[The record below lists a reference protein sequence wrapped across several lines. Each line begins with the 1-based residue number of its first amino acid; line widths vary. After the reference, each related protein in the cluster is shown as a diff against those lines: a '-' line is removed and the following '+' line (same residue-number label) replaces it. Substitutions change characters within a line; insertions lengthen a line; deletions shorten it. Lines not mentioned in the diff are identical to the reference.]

1 MTDSLRVPQSQAFAG
16 LEWLSPRVSYPVAVV
31 RGDTFPLTWAAD
43 GEIYASAGDP
53 LWGAGPVG
61 VEEQKGSPAM
71 SGLDVQ
77 KFSGSPPDYRIEKV
91 NDMPDY
97 VGWGG
102 EGVKPSGMLSAGG
115 VRYLAVQ
122 NLLGKRPPAHGEKC
136 QHGSDAFIVC
146 SRDYG
151 KTWSPDIAEQRRRGP
166 MFPGAKFGGPSF
178 VQYGRDSAAPDG
190 FAYAVS
196 GDQWDNGSELRVGRV
211 PEDRILEAGAWEF
224 VSGLGPAL
232 RPAWTRDLGASAPVL
247 TLDRRLSLPE
257 MVYLSG
263 PKRYLLLT
271 WRLHQ
276 DFKGD
281 AGSSLLVLDA
291 PKPWGPFSLVHCEE
305 LWEGEKA
312 VNPYCPRV
320 PLKWFDAKSNE
331 GWLQFSGGWEPG
343 TNRPHYRSHV
353 RRFRLKTKA

>member
-1 MTDSLRVPQSQAFAG
+1 MIS
-16 LEWLSPRVSYPVAVV
+16 V
-31 RGDTFPLTWAAD
+31 RGAL
-43 GEIYASAGDP
+43 
-53 LWGAGPVG
+53 
-61 VEEQKGSPAM
+61 
-71 SGLDVQ
+71 
-77 KFSGSPPDYRIEKV
+77 
-91 NDMPDY
+91 
-97 VGWGG
+97 
-102 EGVKPSGMLSAGG
+102 
-115 VRYLAVQ
+115 YLAAQ
-122 NLLGKRPPAHGEKC
+122 NLLGKKPPVHGTKC

-151 KTWSPDIAEQRRRGP
+151 KTWSPNIAEQRRRGP

-271 WRLHQ
+271 WRLHK
-276 DFKGD
+276 DFSADDGTD
-281 AGSSLLVLDA
+281 LIILES
-291 PKPWGPFSLVHCEE
+291 PEPWGPFALVHFEE
-305 LWEGEKA
+305 HWQGKEFT
-312 VNPYCPRV
+312 PYCPRV
-320 PLKWFDAKSNE
+320 PLKWMGTDGVS
-331 GWLQFSGGWEPG
+331 GWMQFSGSWGPAG
-343 TNRPHYRSHV
+343 QKAGYYRSNV
-353 RRFRLKTKA
+353 RPFRLLMA